1 MGGVDTKGGRGVAMN
16 PSETETQTNPS
27 RPPSPAAVAPALG
40 SPKRS
45 LPPPPPKLPSAGF
58 VLIVL
63 VHCAAAALLIW
74 GFSTPRLDRVWTLH
88 HQLKIGDVSKLKDD
102 ERQLLERTLVDH
114 STLAKALISR
124 GDIGVISANRDGW
137 IETPFVTLVR
147 TGDARTREILLNVET
162 SPEHLPFK
170 VEFEGKGWQRV
181 LEVDERKE
189 YRLEL
194 PPSSGVA
201 EVIVANV
208 KGKRFKNDPSILGIQ
223 VHFPGEELWQEDDED
238 NDDDAEG
245 GQ

>member
-1 MGGVDTKGGRGVAMN
+1 MN
-16 PSETETQTNPS
+16 PSTPS
-27 RPPSPAAVAPALG
+27 EAPSPTIGSPPLG
-40 SPKRS
+40 SPTRS
-45 LPPPPPKLPSAGF
+45 LPPPPPKLPSVGF

-63 VHCAAAALLIW
+63 VHCAAAAFLFW
-74 GFSTPRLDRVWTLH
+74 GFSTPRLDRVWTLQ

-102 ERQLLERTLVDH
+102 DRQLLERTLVDH
-114 STLAKALISR
+114 STLAKALIAR

-170 VEFEGKGWQRV
+170 IEFEGKGWQQV
-181 LEVDERKE
+181 LEIGERKE

-194 PPSSGVA
+194 PPSSGAA

-223 VHFPGEELWQEDDED
+223 IHFPGDELWQEGDEE
-238 NDDDAEG
+238 DDDAEG